1 MGLPENGIWI
11 TRHGKTAEKFYHLHK
26 YHAMYSGGVTGFT
39 EFLGSMVRPSISH
52 LNCFCV
58 RLLTSLSVRGHTN
71 FPCSRRLYSRRKPSP
86 YHTIPFMRSA
96 FLPQKR
102 NKASGIQG
110 LLPVF
115 ALISAASLSIPKRK
129 SVKPHTTYTCEKQT
143 ASFNICHYPQ
153 HFCKQLR

>member
-1 MGLPENGIWI
+1 MDSASQQPDYNRLQTTAFSDWPALIISPHMLIYEFREHLYMGLPENGIWI

-39 EFLGSMVRPSISH
+39 EFLGSIVRPSISH

-86 YHTIPFMRSA
+86 SHTIPFMRSA
-96 FLPQKR
+96 FHRYMLYVVLR
-102 NKASGIQG
+102 TYA
-110 LLPVF
+110 PV
-115 ALISAASLSIPKRK
+115 
-129 SVKPHTTYTCEKQT
+129 
-143 ASFNICHYPQ
+143 
-153 HFCKQLR
+153 